1 VKARGSI
8 RRRLFF
14 QLAGVAAV
22 LSLAFFLV
30 VREVAE
36 RAAEGTQ
43 DDILSASATAIAD
56 SLRSENQGVTLELP
70 YAALSM
76 LGTINDDRVFYRVVA
91 AQSTLTGYG
100 DLPQPRITPRPGEP
114 VFASFIYRGDEVRAV
129 SVSRPIGPAGIAT
142 NVVVTVAQ
150 TRLGLEAISRRITIT
165 ATGVGVGFFLL
176 ATALSLAA
184 ARSALRPIERM
195 TDSVTRRGPNDLRP
209 VKAQPPTELVP
220 LVVALN
226 SFMARLRASLSQ
238 TEDFIAEAAHRVR
251 TPLATV
257 RAQAEVTYRKLNKP
271 EHKQALREMIRAI
284 DESSRSAGQMLDH
297 AMVTFR
303 ADSLTRDALDLNV
316 IMAEICDR
324 LGPTADLKDITF
336 RRDFPTDPVPF
347 KGDGI
352 LIQAALQNILDNAIK
367 YSPEDSII
375 FAQIEVGDNIT
386 LTITDQGRGFDGVD
400 TSRLTTR
407 YARGANVDEIVGSGL
422 GLTIA
427 DEVARAHGGRIN
439 IVPNLKGGGACVSIV
454 LPRG

>member
-1 VKARGSI
+1 MKAHGSI

-36 RAAEGTQ
+36 RAAVGTQ

-56 SLRSENQGVTLELP
+56 SLCSEGDGVTLELP

-76 LGTINDDRVFYRVVA
+76 LGTIYEDRVFYRIVS
-91 AQSTLTGYG
+91 AQKTLTGYA
-100 DLPQPRITPRPGEP
+100 DLPQPRLTPRPGEP
-114 VFASFIYRGDEVRAV
+114 IFASFDYRGEQVRAV
-129 SVSRPIGPAGIAT
+129 SVSRAIGPVSDAT
-142 NVVVTVAQ
+142 NVTVTVAQ
-150 TRLGLEAISRRITIT
+150 TRLGLEAISRRITVT

-176 ATALSLAA
+176 ATALSLWA
-184 ARSALRPIERM
+184 ARSALKPIEHL

-209 VKAQPPTELVP
+209 VKANTPAELVP
-220 LVVALN
+220 LVGALN

-257 RAQAEVTYRKLNKP
+257 RTQAEITYRKLNKP
-271 EHKQALREMIRAI
+271 EHKQAIREMIRAI

-303 ADSLTRDALDLNV
+303 ADSLTRDALDMND

-324 LGPTADLKDITF
+324 LGPTADLKDITLQ
-336 RRDFPTDPVPF
+336 RDFHDDPVPF

-367 YSPEDSII
+367 YSPEDSAII
-375 FAQIEVGDNIT
+375 ARVEVADDIT
-386 LTITDQGRGFDGVD
+386 LSIIDQGRGFDGVD

-427 DEVARAHGGRIN
+427 DEVARAHGGHIK
-439 IVPNLKGGGACVSIV
+439 IAPNPKGVGACVSIV
-454 LPRG
+454 LPLG